1 MRIRIVLLATLVF
14 VSCCGSP
21 AAAPASDPAA
31 DPPAAAGAPAPGPAA
46 AGAPA
51 AGRALPCPGAVD
63 LAGGL
68 RAENVRL
75 PGREDC
81 LTLVRIDP
89 ARFELRVHTAA
100 ADGGRRT
107 APGWAADFGLA
118 AVVNTSMFD
127 DGDRSIGILRDARA
141 VNRDQDN
148 PKLGGFLAFDP
159 VHPSASTPPVVMTG
173 RDCPGFDLA
182 DLRRRYRAIV
192 QNYRLLD
199 CRGAALP
206 WADPKVFSSAGIAL
220 DRGGRVVF
228 LHARAPLRMT
238 ALARFLA
245 SPDLGLRAAMYV
257 EGGPEASV
265 FAAAGGGR
273 VEAIGSF
280 ESGFW
285 DDSNRRFWPIPNV
298 LGAAP
303 R

>member
-1 MRIRIVLLATLVF
+1 MRIIGLLAALLALAC
-14 VSCCGSP
+14 SSDSP
-21 AAAPASDPAA
+21 AAVPGRPPPADRPAAPAGTAA
-31 DPPAAAGAPAPGPAA
+31 RAAP
-46 AGAPA
+46 
-51 AGRALPCPGAVD
+51 RALPCPGAIE

-68 RAENVRL
+68 RAEKVRL
-75 PGREDC
+75 PGREEC

-107 APGWAADFGLA
+107 AAGWAADFGLA
-118 AVVNTSMFD
+118 AVVNTSMFG

-141 VNRDQDN
+141 VNRDADN

-159 VHPSASTPPVVMTG
+159 VRPSASTPPVVMTG
-173 RDCPGFDLA
+173 RGCPGFDLA

-199 CRGAALP
+199 CSGAAVR
-206 WADPKVFSSAGIAL
+206 WADPKIFSAAAIAL
-220 DRGGRVVF
+220 DRDGRVVF
-228 LHARAPLRMT
+228 LHARAALRMT
-238 ALARFLA
+238 ELSSFLA

-265 FAAAGGGR
+265 FAAAGGVR
-273 VEAIGSF
+273 VEAIGSY
-280 ESGFW
+280 ETGFW